1 MTPKPVDLDE
11 LERLERSATKGE
23 WKVGALLSSGGR
35 AVRSDE
41 CATSILTTCT
51 ELNSKADAA
60 LIVALRNAA
69 PAMIQEL
76 RELRQDVKT
85 FQFDAT
91 LYRNRLADA
100 LAQADALRAE
110 LKEIKDD
117 KSWNDGVIFD
127 LRAEVEG
134 LKAANTKAVAHAT
147 EEEALKWEAITR
159 ESERQGV
166 IDSLRAQLATAHD
179 ALRLFEE
186 GRKLFVDGLDDRAQD
201 RFEQAA
207 DAIKT
212 TKGGGT

>member
-1 MTPKPVDLDE
+1 MTIDLDE
-11 LERLERSATKGE
+11 FERLERE
-23 WKVGALLSSGGR
+23 WLEAAHTNGR
-35 AVRSDE
+35 FDVEFLRRKY
-41 CATSILTTCT
+41 
-51 ELNSKADAA
+51 EL
-60 LIVALRNAA
+60 ALRNAA
-69 PAMIQEL
+69 APMIQEL

-159 ESERQGV
+159 EGERQSV
-166 IDSLRAQLATAHD
+166 IDSLRAQLATAREAIRATVDLLESSRKANSKGSPEYD
-179 ALRLFEE
+179 ALFIRREVGGVLE
-186 GRKLFVDGLDDRAQD
+186 
-201 RFEQAA
+201 
-207 DAIKT
+207 DALKKT
-212 TKGGGT
+212 TKGGGV